1 MRLRRAETG
10 DADFVAGLL
19 DHDEVEPFLS
29 ARRPRGRDAVQA
41 LIERSQ
47 QDPNVAGL
55 FVIEVEGEPA
65 GTMEFETDN
74 GRSRIAYLG
83 GLALDPR
90 FRGRGLAEEGAR
102 ALQRHLL
109 LDLGFHRLQLEIYGF
124 NDRAIRHAERVGF
137 VHEGTKRR
145 AYRRHGGWQDGVMF
159 GFVRED
165 LGLPPGV
172 DLLYEYVARHNQ
184 GVRTGDWEALGEL
197 LTDDARLEFDG
208 VAAGPFAGRDAIV
221 AAYGERPPDDE
232 VRVLS
237 AEEGDPVVA
246 RYAWL
251 VAPGEDAGRLELTAA
266 GGLVE
271 RILVGV

>member
-1 MRLRRAETG
+1 
-10 DADFVAGLL
+10 
-19 DHDEVEPFLS
+19 
-29 ARRPRGRDAVQA
+29 
-41 LIERSQ
+41 
-47 QDPNVAGL
+47 
-55 FVIEVEGEPA
+55 
-65 GTMEFETDN
+65 
-74 GRSRIAYLG
+74 
-83 GLALDPR
+83 
-90 FRGRGLAEEGAR
+90 
-102 ALQRHLL
+102 
-109 LDLGFHRLQLEIYGF
+109 F

-184 GVRTGDWEALGEL
+184 GVRTGGWEALGGL
-197 LTDDARLEFDG
+197 VADGARLEFGG
-208 VAAGPFAGRDAIV
+208 VGVGPFVGGGAIV
-221 AAYGERPPDDE
+221 AAYRERPPDDE

-237 AEEGDPVVA
+237 AEEGDPVIA

-251 VAPGEDAGRLELTAA
+251 VAPSEDAGRLELTGA